1 MNKVSIAGFSLAALV
16 VLATASSQPAEAKQW
31 QYGVNARQHR
41 QHNRICNG
49 VQSGQLTKRESRR
62 IRGQEAVLRKQE
74 AYYRATGNGLSNKE
88 RNRLEREQNH
98 LSHEIYNQKH
108 DGQTR

>member
-1 MNKVSIAGFSLAALV
+1 MNKVSITGLSLAALV
-16 VLATASSQPAEAKQW
+16 VLATASSQPAEARRW
-31 QYGVNARQHR
+31 QQGVNARECNQR
-41 QHNRICNG
+41 NRIANG
-49 VQSGQLTKRESRR
+49 IQNGSLTRREAKR

-74 AYYRATGNGLSNKE
+74 AYYRATGNGLSGKE

-98 LSHEIYNQKH
+98 LSREIYNQKH

>member
-1 MNKVSIAGFSLAALV
+1 MNKVSIAGLSLAALV
-16 VLATASSQPAEAKQW
+16 VLATASSQPAEARKW
-31 QYGVNARQHR
+31 QYGVNNRQQR
-41 QHNRICNG
+41 QQNRICNG
-49 VQSGQLTKRESRR
+49 VQNGSLTRREAKR
-62 IRGQEAVLRKQE
+62 IRGQEATLRKQE

-108 DGQTR
+108 DGQNR